1 MPTINVD
8 EKTYA
13 LLKKLSSATG
23 IPIKRLVGY
32 FVMEGIKNM
41 GKTDELY
48 DLPPELVVEAT
59 YWRIVE
65 AFRMYRM
72 AKRIKYWA
80 EQRLEDLKMEE
91 RYESWKPLRIL
102 IKKYIERLEE
112 AYEELEKKIREKG
125 AKTEESEPGIEEENI
140 EVVEE

>member
-23 IPIKRLVGY
+23 VPIKKLVSY

-41 GKTDELY
+41 EKTDELY
-48 DLPPELVVEAT
+48 DLPPELVVEAM

-80 EQRLEDLKMEE
+80 EQRLEDLRLEE
-91 RYESWKPLRIL
+91 KYESWRPLKIL
-102 IKKYIERLEE
+102 IRKYIEKLED
-112 AYEELEKKIREKG
+112 AYEQLEKKIRDEG
-125 AKTEESEPGIEEENI
+125 ANVEEEEQEVEEI
-140 EVVEE
+140 EVVED